1 MRLFVALAP
10 PSEVLADVAAA
21 LGPARTLQPELRWIP
36 VERWHLTLAFFGEV
50 PDESLTGVIEKTER
64 KLSRR
69 PLPGPIELSFSG
81 SGQFSR
87 RALWIGVD
95 GDLDRLRALATSV
108 ATDHRPYRPH
118 LTVARLRGGQDATR
132 AAALLSSYAGPP
144 WRADEVHLVRSFLG
158 PRPRYETVNRWPV
171 TGPAPDG

>member
-1 MRLFVALAP
+1 
-10 PSEVLADVAAA
+10 VLTDVAAA
-21 LGPARTLQPELRWIP
+21 LGPARTLQPDLRWIP
-36 VERWHLTLAFFGEV
+36 VERWHLTLAFYGEV
-50 PDESLTGVIEKTER
+50 PDESLTGVIEMVGR

-95 GDLDRLRALATSV
+95 GDVDRLRALAKSV
-108 ATDHRPYRPH
+108 TTDRRPYHPH

-132 AAALLSSYAGPP
+132 AVEVLSPYAGPP
-144 WRADEVHLVRSFLG
+144 WRADDVHLVRSFQG
-158 PRPRYETVNRWPV
+158 PRPRYETVTSWPV
-171 TGPAPDG
+171 TAPAAER